1 MAFSG
6 TPVIKLV
13 SDGLVR
19 LKADTGREGSF
30 ALAPG
35 ASGTIG
41 LFEKTVAANVVL
53 PEAFKPREYKNAEAA
68 DVSLQD
74 SVQVEVVY
82 AETGAV
88 VQPVK
93 VVKTGTMP
101 HDFEITLTNTSNS
114 ETGDS
119 GDLEI
124 YIRFH

>member
-6 TPVIKLV
+6 IPIVSIV

-19 LKADTGREGSF
+19 LHADSGREGSF

-35 ASGTIG
+35 ASGTIA
-41 LFEKTVAANVVL
+41 LHEALAIPDVRL
-53 PEAFKPREYKNAEAA
+53 PEPFKPREYKNAEHE

-74 SVQVEVVY
+74 SVQVEIVY
-82 AETGAV
+82 AETGIV
-88 VQPVK
+88 LHPVQ

-101 HDFEITLTNTSNS
+101 TDFLITLTNDSNQ
-114 ETGDS
+114 EIGDS
-119 GDLEI
+119 GDLEL